1 MVNIVRFVLDLDFPQ
16 DYLTDL
22 VDQLKKNNCKRV
34 TVESISGDGCDYDQ
48 LIVEREN
55 HLSLNGGTA
64 CKIEY
69 EPTVPVDEY
78 ADWICEIVDNVM

>member
-22 VDQLKKNNCKRV
+22 IDQLKKRNCSKI

-64 CKIEY
+64 GKLEY
-69 EPTVPVDEY
+69 EPTAPVDEY
-78 ADWICEIVDNVM
+78 ADWICEIVDNIM